1 MGEWLH
7 LRAGE
12 SIYGTKA
19 GSVAMGDSIVS
30 TQSSDGKC
38 LYIHLLKTQ
47 TSATSI
53 TLPMEVHRF
62 KRVTTLMNSEAVTY
76 KYDKKRKQTTFYLPK
91 RKENELTDFI
101 IKLNK

>member
-1 MGEWLH
+1 
-7 LRAGE
+7 
-12 SIYGTKA
+12 
-19 GSVAMGDSIVS
+19 
-30 TQSSDGKC
+30 
-38 LYIHLLKTQ
+38 
-47 TSATSI
+47 
-53 TLPMEVHRF
+53 MEVHRF